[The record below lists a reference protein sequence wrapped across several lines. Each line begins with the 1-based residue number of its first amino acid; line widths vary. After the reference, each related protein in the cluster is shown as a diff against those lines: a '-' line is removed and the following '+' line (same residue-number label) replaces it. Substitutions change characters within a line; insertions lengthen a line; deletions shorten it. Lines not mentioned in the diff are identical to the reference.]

1 MRSPS
6 CPICLQAVIGDL
18 DRTPWTAP
26 CAHMCHLYCLER
38 LAEVS
43 QCTISD
49 LRCPFC
55 PAQFSLFC
63 RPPFQLSPAG
73 HEVFDEAEV
82 EEDDSSST
90 SASSDHTSFDYEDA
104 APQSSYSD
112 RTLFDYE
119 DAARRLIVMRLSAL
133 VV

>member
-1 MRSPS
+1 
-6 CPICLQAVIGDL
+6 
-18 DRTPWTAP
+18 
-26 CAHMCHLYCLER
+26 MCHLYCLER

-43 QCTISD
+43 QCTVSD

-55 PAQFSLFC
+55 FEQFSLFC

-73 HEVFDEAEV
+73 HEVFDEAAV
-82 EEDDSSST
+82 EEDDSPGYTTSST
-90 SASSDHTSFDYEDA
+90 PRSSSSDRTFFDYEDA
-104 APQSSYSD
+104 APRSSSSD

-119 DAARRLIVMRLSAL
+119 DAARRLIVVRLAAL